1 MRIGLIA
8 RADFTG
14 LGVQTHEFYKH
25 MHPHKT
31 LVVDLAHLNRQK
43 NDLGRY
49 PGSPVLKYTPY
60 PDTQTS
66 DPVAVRMMNEFL
78 DDLDIVF
85 TCETPYDYHLFRE
98 ARKRGVKTVLQYNFE
113 LLDHLPEP
121 RLPMPDLFAAPS
133 LWRFRDVKFGNK
145 VFLPVPVDRERF
157 APRIRTEAKT
167 FVHVGGTPAMEDRNG
182 TQAVIDAWSRVRG
195 DTKLVVYTQMSNYRV
210 KDRRIDLRRG
220 VVPDQVDFYRDAD
233 VMVMPRRFGGLC
245 LPLNEALSCG
255 LPVVMTD
262 LEPQNE
268 FLPDETLM
276 PTVWSKEIMAKT
288 KIDVYSTMPSE
299 IAKVVNRLAE
309 DPALVERMSKES
321 DDIAS
326 MISWERLAP
335 MYLRTFEA
343 VVAGEHPKQEFHW

>member
-14 LGVQTHEFYKH
+14 LGVQTHEFYKN

-31 LVVDLAHLNRQK
+31 LVVDLSHLNRQR
-43 NDLGRY
+43 NDLSRY
-49 PGSPVLKYTPY
+49 PGAPVLKYTPY
-60 PDTQTS
+60 PDTRTS
-66 DPVAVRMMNEFL
+66 DPVAIEMMNEFL

-85 TCETPYDYHLFRE
+85 TCETPYDYHLFKE
-98 ARKRGVKTVLQYNFE
+98 ARLRGVKTVLQYNFE

-121 RLPMPDLFAAPS
+121 RLPQPDLFAAPS
-133 LWRFRDVKFGNK
+133 MWRYNDVKFGNK

-157 APRIRTEAKT
+157 TPRIRTEAKT

-182 TQAVIDAWSRVRG
+182 TQLVLDAWPMVAG
-195 DTKLVVYTQMSNYRV
+195 DARLIVHTQMSNYRV
-210 KDRRIDLRRG
+210 RDRRVEIRRG
-220 VVPDQVDFYRDAD
+220 VVNDQMDFYRDAD

-245 LPLNEALSCG
+245 LPLNEALSCA

-268 FLPDETLM
+268 FLPDELLV
-276 PTVWSKEIMAKT
+276 PTVESKSVMAKT
-288 KIDVYSTMPSE
+288 QIGVHSASPQD
-299 IAKVVNRLAE
+299 IAAVVQGLYE
-309 DPALVERMSKES
+309 DPDRVGRYSRWSGEVGE
-321 DDIAS
+321 
-326 MISWERLAP
+326 MISWKNLAP
-335 MYLRTFEA
+335 VYQRTFEA